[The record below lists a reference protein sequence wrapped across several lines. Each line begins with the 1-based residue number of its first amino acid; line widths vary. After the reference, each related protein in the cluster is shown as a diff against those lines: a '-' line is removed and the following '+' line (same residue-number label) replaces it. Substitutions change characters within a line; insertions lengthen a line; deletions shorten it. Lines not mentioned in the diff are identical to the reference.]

1 MSLAM
6 LRLVVLDRFED
17 GAAFAAPVLKGH
29 RLGAKERYHLSVSAA
44 AVRAA
49 RISSRPRFRFV
60 SRRGAA
66 RTSSPPGHAAW
77 RMWEGRSPRAVRGAG
92 RDPISSNP
100 TWVLGPWAWAAL
112 PAVRA
117 PHLCPC

>member
-6 LRLVVLDRFED
+6 LRLLVLDRFED
-17 GAAFAAPVLKGH
+17 GAAFAAAVLKGH
-29 RLGAKERYHLSVSAA
+29 RLGAKERYDFSVSAA

-60 SRRGAA
+60 SRRWAA

-77 RMWEGRSPRAVRGAG
+77 RTCECRSRRAVRRAG
-92 RDPISSNP
+92 RDPIPSH
-100 TWVLGPWAWAAL
+100 THWVSVPWSRAAL
-112 PAVRA
+112 RV
-117 PHLCPC
+117 